1 MKLLKILPLI
11 ACLGFVGCSKAPSS
25 EEAGAEKAETT
36 TTETVTKKETET
48 VAQKEYVSP
57 LPDTAPTYKVATSGM
72 QPPFTFRGDKGLLQG
87 IDIDAMRKIGE
98 EAGFKVQFYQEEWK
112 NIFTSIEEGE
122 RNLAMSSISYSDAR
136 AKKYNLSHSYLFVPP
151 AIVYRKTDTKH
162 PTKLSDLNGLKIG
175 ALDGSIQIEDVKAGA
190 KDVTIVPAKTLYLA
204 YTQLIRGESDVILG
218 DMQELQYRGKEFAD
232 YNFGV
237 APYRTEEEPSA
248 HFVVLMNKKDTEL
261 LEKVNTA
268 IDKLKAEGEF
278 KKIEQKWIGK

>member
-11 ACLGFVGCSKAPSS
+11 ACLGFVGCGNSPS
-25 EEAGAEKAETT
+25 EEVSTKTETAETT
-36 TTETVTKKETET
+36 TTAKKVTEATNQE
-48 VAQKEYVSP
+48 EYVSP
-57 LPDTAPTYKVATSGM
+57 LPDSAPTYKVATSGM

-98 EAGFKVQFYQEEWK
+98 EAGFKVQFYQEPWK
-112 NIFTSIEEGE
+112 DIFTSIEDGE
-122 RNLAMSSISYSDAR
+122 RNLAMSSISYSDVR

-151 AIVYRKTDTKH
+151 AIVYRKSDKKH
-162 PTKLSDLNGLKIG
+162 PKKLSDLNGLKIG

-190 KDVTIVPAKTLYLA
+190 SNVTIVPAKTLYLA

-237 APYRTEEEPSA
+237 TPYRTEAEPSA

-261 LEKVNTA
+261 LGKVNTA
-268 IDKLKAEGEF
+268 IDKLKEQGEF
-278 KKIEQKWIGK
+278 KKIEAKWIGK

>member
-11 ACLGFVGCSKAPSS
+11 ACLGFVGCGNSPA
-25 EEAGAEKAETT
+25 EEASTQKAETET
-36 TTETVTKKETET
+36 PAKAQTAETVK
-48 VAQKEYVSP
+48 QQEYVSP

-72 QPPFTFRGDKGLLQG
+72 QPPFTFRGDAGLLQG
-87 IDIDAMRKIGE
+87 IDIDSMRKIGE
-98 EAGFKVQFYQEEWK
+98 EAGFKVEFYQEPWK

-122 RNLAMSSISYSDAR
+122 RNLAMSSISYSDVR
-136 AKKYNLSHSYLFVPP
+136 AQKYNLSHSYLFVPP
-151 AIVYRKTDTKH
+151 AIVYRKSDAIH
-162 PTKLSDLNGLKIG
+162 PTQLSDLNGLKIG
-175 ALDGSIQIEDVKAGA
+175 ALDGSIQVDDVKAGA

-232 YNFGV
+232 YNFAV

-268 IDKLKAEGEF
+268 IDKLKAQGEF
-278 KKIEQKWIGK
+278 KKIEAKWIGK